1 MLNIGIDKCDF
12 INSILTREEKLF
24 VQDKVLPEGK
34 TQFLFCSPERLVI
47 QEFREALEKTN
58 GNGFFFSYCVID
70 EAHCV
75 SEWGHDFRTPYLNL
89 GENAI
94 AYCKTIDGTDIPIFG
109 LTATASFDVLA
120 D

>member
-1 MLNIGIDKCDF
+1 MPYG
-12 INSILTREEKLF
+12 E
-24 VQDKVLPEGK
+24 

-47 QEFREALEKTN
+47 QKVREALEKTN
-58 GNGFFFSYCVID
+58 QKGFFFSYCVID

-94 AYCKTIDGTDIPIFG
+94 RHCFTKDTKIEIEEGIEII
-109 LTATASFDVLA
+109 S
-120 D
+120 

>member
-1 MLNIGIDKCDF
+1 MGIDKCDF
-12 INSILTREEKLF
+12 INSILTREEKVF
-24 VQDKVLPEGK
+24 VQDNVLCNGR

-58 GNGFFFSYCVID
+58 DKGFFFSYCVID

-94 AYCKTIDGTDIPIFG
+94 EFCKT
-109 LTATASFDVLA
+109 FDETVFLFSV
-120 D
+120 